1 MEVVKLDENNKT
13 QVIKKEASPQSAEGN
28 NRIEYDD
35 FSLFNQDNLESEQD
49 VKTRVIDKLRKIF
62 CEYEKAQYQIQLN
75 RIYNKGNGSVAELID
90 CYASNVQGF
99 GDCGPLAI
107 LESRSDDK
115 NCRMKDWR
123 FRDFLSNYI
132 DKKLGNQWLSKIWEI
147 LNAEKYGNYEKQF
160 LNQVIN
166 EDYKMYN
173 QDKTDA
179 FYSNKKVN
187 ELRAEIL
194 NAIKKIAE
202 EYSSIINRNEDYKKA
217 KDYMSLPFGAELGEI
232 LNYFPLS
239 IKTALNDS
247 VSEHRRYLERQE
259 LLNYKFVN
267 SQNKEEIKQFSKDNE
282 PLNDDDLKKLNCEK
296 VRTKQNINAKILF
309 MALSYIERKP
319 IFCLMDSECEKGLF
333 VFDASRI
340 KDRDVKHR
348 CIFNFNDK
356 IDVNNM
362 TTYSQGLIYKYKEQ
376 LNNKDNPVFFF
387 RSHPNH
393 HFQYL
398 EPNNLEKRKAFN
410 SDMNRL
416 FFDKYAQHVFDQR
429 VKIVEIV
436 KCQANN
442 ISKLKENIEK
452 QKQDIASKEK
462 LLQEQEANIKNKNNE
477 LANLRNQLNSKE
489 KDLNT
494 NLEKRKKIQNE
505 LEEQKKLLK
514 EKAQK
519 EEEKNVLA
527 QSQWELQNKIKEL
540 KENIEKQK
548 QDIASKEKLLQEQ
561 EANIK
566 NKNNEL
572 ANLKNQLNSK
582 EKDLN
587 TNLEKQKKLQNE
599 LEEQKKL
606 LEGKTQKIE
615 EEKNG
620 LAQSQEALQNKISE
634 INNKEVQLKQKE
646 SELQALQRS
655 CFLIGLRNNLV
666 CITWTSYIAYMIAW
680 LFQSI
685 FRGCQRYIDNFKF
698 IKELN
703 QKINEMLKSNVD
715 QSDCFENLVDGLMS
729 HIEKKSFIEQK
740 SFETSLMS
748 LYISLAGYCPKHN
761 TKSMI
766 DKLKGLQKTNMVSDL
781 NFYIE
786 CLQNKASEK
795 IEQNSQDNVIKNK
808 NNGSVDNAK
817 ATPFNKNKIILEK
830 LSTNNKGM
838 SSVDKNFC

>member
-494 NLEKRKKIQNE
+494 NLEK
-505 LEEQKKLLK
+505 
-514 EKAQK
+514 
-519 EEEKNVLA
+519 
-527 QSQWELQNKIKEL
+527 
-540 KENIEKQK
+540 
-548 QDIASKEKLLQEQ
+548 
-561 EANIK
+561 
-566 NKNNEL
+566 
-572 ANLKNQLNSK
+572 
-582 EKDLN
+582 
-587 TNLEKQKKLQNE
+587 QKKLQNE

-655 CFLIGLRNNLV
+655 CFLIGLRSNLV

>member
-494 NLEKRKKIQNE
+494 NLEK
-505 LEEQKKLLK
+505 
-514 EKAQK
+514 
-519 EEEKNVLA
+519 
-527 QSQWELQNKIKEL
+527 
-540 KENIEKQK
+540 
-548 QDIASKEKLLQEQ
+548 
-561 EANIK
+561 
-566 NKNNEL
+566 
-572 ANLKNQLNSK
+572 
-582 EKDLN
+582 
-587 TNLEKQKKLQNE
+587 QKKLQNE

>member
-477 LANLRNQLNSKE
+477 LANL
-489 KDLNT
+489 
-494 NLEKRKKIQNE
+494 
-505 LEEQKKLLK
+505 
-514 EKAQK
+514 
-519 EEEKNVLA
+519 
-527 QSQWELQNKIKEL
+527 
-540 KENIEKQK
+540 
-548 QDIASKEKLLQEQ
+548 
-561 EANIK
+561 
-566 NKNNEL
+566 
-572 ANLKNQLNSK
+572 KNQLNSK